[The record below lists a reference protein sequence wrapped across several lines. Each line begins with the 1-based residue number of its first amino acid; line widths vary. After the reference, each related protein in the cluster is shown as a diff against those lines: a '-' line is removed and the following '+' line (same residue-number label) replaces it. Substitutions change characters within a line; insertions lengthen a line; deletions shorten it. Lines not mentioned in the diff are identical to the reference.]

1 MELQTDR
8 HEKVLKILQ
17 KYPPFREKMEEYF
30 QIIEKY
36 PPLREHML
44 EMLHD
49 IQDHEPRHYLP
60 REALQAVAEYLDL
73 TVTEV
78 ASTVS
83 FYTMF
88 SLEPRGKHI
97 IRVCVSPPCQAMG
110 GSTTLVALKD
120 VLGVSVGETTP
131 DGLFTLETTSCLGVC
146 GVAPAMMIDNDVY
159 GNLTEERIQKVIDE
173 IRRRDAAH

>member
-8 HEKVLKILQ
+8 HQKVLKILQ
-17 KYPPFREKMEEYF
+17 KYPPQREKMEEYF
-30 QIIEKY
+30 RIIEKY

-49 IQDHEPRHYLP
+49 IQDCEPRRYLP

-73 TVTEV
+73 PLAEV

-110 GSTTLVALKD
+110 GSTILVALKD
-120 VLGVSVGETTP
+120 VLGVKVGETTH

-159 GNLTEERIQKVIDE
+159 GNLTEEKIQKVIED